1 MTGGLIQLATSGKQD
16 VVLTYDPE
24 ITFFKKLYRRH
35 TNFSTEIKEIYSD
48 QEADWGDKV
57 SFTISEGDLI
67 HRCFIQIE
75 LPKLS
80 FNDILITNTNYLAYK
95 QNLIQRITNDNVK
108 WKNLYNNLK
117 NYISI
122 ELLLYQKLQILFLS
136 DNVTL
141 NIIKETVVRFN
152 NTNKTQKNLYSNL
165 IDINI
170 FNKINMSGYLLS
182 INKLL
187 TYDLIT
193 TNSNYISLDSIK
205 AELEKEYN
213 SMYEYLKYYHSNW
226 KIIEKRL
233 LIAKSGKINFA
244 WNEYLA
250 HYYFSNYELE
260 IGGQMIEQYSADQLH
275 IYQMHHIDE
284 NQIDNYLKMIGQYY
298 DLIDFNSNDK
308 PNKIIICPLLFW
320 FCKKAGAA
328 LPIVAMQNTSVQ
340 VNLTINELK
349 NLIYFRDWE
358 NEYNKVCELNS
369 FTDIS
374 GLNYSSKTYDLEIKQ
389 YKYILKNINSIALS
403 IIYPNLNST
412 EINFLLLTFGTNNIL
427 LLNNW
432 IVFKNNLYKYSAI
445 ANKIGGYDSFIDY
458 NLLIN
463 QIPKP
468 NFKLLCEYG
477 YIDDVERNKFAS
489 SKLEY
494 VIETFQEN
502 IFDVNNMLLFD
513 GEISID
519 RPNKYLKWIIQPKIF
534 LNGLSEYGKTFP
546 FLYDFSTYFTNKI
559 YDNQILTINQLD
571 IINHLIN
578 PSYYS
583 LVTGYKGL
591 NRMLPDGITFYSF
604 CLFPEDSQ
612 PSGTANLTMI
622 KDKKFRYEMNANF
635 LNEYF
640 LSNLNP
646 NQLGLQFKVMS
657 TAYNFFVVH
666 QGIGRLVFAN

>member
-1 MTGGLIQLATSGKQD
+1 MSGGLIQLATSGKQD
-16 VVLTYDPE
+16 VALTYDPE

-35 TNFSTEIKEIYSD
+35 TNFSTEIKEIFSD
-48 QEADWGDKV
+48 QEADWGDKI
-57 SFTISEGDLI
+57 SFTISEGDLV

-80 FNDILITNTNYLAYK
+80 FDDSLISNVNYLAYK
-95 QNLIQRITNDNVK
+95 QNLIQRITNENIK
-108 WKNLYNNLK
+108 WTNQYNNLK
-117 NYISI
+117 NYVSLEII
-122 ELLLYQKLQILFLS
+122 LYQKLQIIFLS
-136 DNVTL
+136 DNVSL
-141 NIIKETVVRFN
+141 NDIKETVIRFN
-152 NTNKTQKNLYSNL
+152 NTYKTQKNQYSNL

-187 TYDLIT
+187 TYTNLNDLT
-193 TNSNYISLDSIK
+193 YISLSSIK
-205 AELEKEYN
+205 SELDKKYK

-233 LIAKSGKINFA
+233 LLAKSGKINFA

-250 HYYFSNYELE
+250 HYYFSQYELE
-260 IGGQMIEQYSADQLH
+260 IGGQIIEQYSADQLH
-275 IYQMHHIDE
+275 IYQMHHIEED
-284 NQIDNYLKMIGQYY
+284 QIENYLKMIGQYY
-298 DLIDFNSNDK
+298 DLIDFNSNEK

-340 VNLTINELK
+340 INLTINELK

-358 NEYNKVCELNS
+358 NEYNKLCELTS
-369 FTDIS
+369 LTDIS
-374 GLNYSSKTYDLEIKQ
+374 GLIYNKKTYDLETKQ
-389 YKYILKNINSIALS
+389 YKYNLSNINDVALTS
-403 IIYPNLNST
+403 IYPNISST
-412 EINFLLLTFGTNNIL
+412 EITFILSTFGTNNVM

-432 IVFKNNLYKYSAI
+432 IIFKNNLYNYNSLAT
-445 ANKIGGYDSFIDY
+445 KIGGYDVFINY

-463 QIPKP
+463 QISKPK
-468 NFKLLCEYG
+468 FKLLCEYC
-477 YIDDVERNKFAS
+477 YIDDIERNKFAS

-502 IFDVNNMLLFD
+502 IFDVNNMILFD

-546 FLYDFSTYFTNKI
+546 FLYDFSTYFVNKI
-559 YDNQILTINQLD
+559 YDNQILTLNQID
-571 IINHLIN
+571 IINNLIH

-591 NRMLPDGITFYSF
+591 NRILPDGITFYSF
-604 CLFPEDSQ
+604 CLFPEDTQ
-612 PSGTANLTMI
+612 PSGTSNLTMI

-646 NQLGLQFKVMS
+646 NQLGLQFKVLS
-657 TAYNFFVVH
+657 TTYNFFVVH